1 MKRLSE
7 NQFVS
12 LSCLFLFFDALN
24 GFFLTVVGLD
34 IKISI
39 AYKLFFLCFALV
51 FLAKKNKNYFFFS
64 LFLIIYSLIWSVFQ
78 NIFGSG
84 DYLLND
90 FSEILKLFYTFII
103 FFTFSSFQTSNP
115 NVALIKIS
123 FFSTIV
129 LLFNVTI
136 GYLGV
141 GNTSYDDYG
150 FKGLFY
156 AGNALSGV
164 LVIIFSFYLFSNYSN
179 GKYRFTS
186 FFILMFIALMLGT
199 KSAVLG
205 LVLVFFLSYTKLS
218 ELKSFLVLMVIL
230 FLITFLV
237 FSNFELITNSAV
249 YTRISYFYD
258 NGGITRVLLSG
269 RDVFLDNIFPIY
281 LSTHVGGLIFGLG
294 FEELRE
300 GGKPLVEMDFF
311 DILFIFGMSA
321 LLFYVISILTYVC
334 VSVKK
339 FAFINGVRVVFSA
352 LLVLSLIAFWAGHI
366 LFNGLVTPFLGIL
379 LSIPFWK
386 YNYLKWSECD
396 NE

>member
-1 MKRLSE
+1 MKTLSE

-64 LFLIIYSLIWSVFQ
+64 LFLIIYSFIWSVFK

-129 LLFNVTI
+129 LLFNVTV

-141 GNTSYDDYG
+141 GNTSYNDYG

-164 LVIIFSFYLFSNYSN
+164 LVIIFSFYFFSNYSN

-281 LSTHVGGLIFGLG
+281 LSTDVGGLIFGLG